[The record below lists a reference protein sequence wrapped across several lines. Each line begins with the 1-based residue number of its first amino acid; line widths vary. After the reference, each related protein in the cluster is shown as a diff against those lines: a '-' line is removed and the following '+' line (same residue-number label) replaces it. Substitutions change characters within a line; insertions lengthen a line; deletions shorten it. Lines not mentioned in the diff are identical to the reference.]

1 MAKAPGCWEHVSLV
15 WDELKATKSNKHST
29 AAVWLDIANAS
40 GSLSHRQ
47 IFYSQALWYQPWLDR
62 LPKILFQWSLK

>member
-1 MAKAPGCWEHVSLV
+1 MANAPGCWEHVSLV
-15 WDELKATKSNKHST
+15 WDELKATKSNKHSI

-47 IFYSQALWYQPWLDR
+47 IFYSLKRCGINPGWIDF
-62 LPKILFQWSLK
+62 PKSFSNGL

>member
-47 IFYSQALWYQPWLDR
+47 IFYSLKRCGINTGWIDF
-62 LPKILFQWSLK
+62 PKSYSNGL